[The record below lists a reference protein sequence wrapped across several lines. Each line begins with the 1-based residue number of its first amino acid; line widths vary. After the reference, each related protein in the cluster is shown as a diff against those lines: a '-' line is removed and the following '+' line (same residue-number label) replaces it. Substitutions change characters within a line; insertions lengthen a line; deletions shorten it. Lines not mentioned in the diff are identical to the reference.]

1 MVMVAGNLT
10 GMVFKDPAFFS
21 GKNIPD
27 VCAFAVFCYSTFNL
41 VGTGSCSPYKVR
53 RKFCFIRRIIGD
65 FFTGDLFRFLF
76 ED

>member
-41 VGTGSCSPYKVR
+41 IGTGSCSPYKIR
-53 RKFCFIRRIIGD
+53 REFYFTRRIIGD
-65 FFTGDLFRFLF
+65 FSYRGFISFLF
-76 ED
+76 